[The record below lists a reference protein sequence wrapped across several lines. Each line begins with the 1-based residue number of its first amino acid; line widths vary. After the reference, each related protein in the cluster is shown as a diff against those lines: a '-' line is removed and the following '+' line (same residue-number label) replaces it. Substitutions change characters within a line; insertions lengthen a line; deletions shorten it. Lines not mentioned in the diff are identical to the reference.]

1 MRTKL
6 TALITACVA
15 LAACTGAALAAG
27 PPVPVATYTFQ
38 SLDDVNAFQ
47 PVLGTSC
54 SRKWSNHQAMAIS
67 LGRNTNSC
75 VYRSSVVGD
84 SSDTLPNQGMSA
96 QGSVSG
102 GSTKLQKKAYDQVG
116 VRYSSTAGY
125 VLRIL
130 PVVHK
135 WQYFRDPAALTP
147 AKLVSSGTYK
157 SVKAPKGTKPTAV
170 KMDTFSIQ
178 AFNIDATTTSIVAV
192 VNGQQV
198 VSTTD
203 TGTDEP
209 NGRETVV
216 GTGVKGTGSGSGVR
230 GTFDNVSVT
239 VPSPF

>member
-6 TALITACVA
+6 TALIVACAALGAGTATA
-15 LAACTGAALAAG
+15 LAVG

-47 PVLGTSC
+47 PVLGASC
-54 SRKWSNHQAMAIS
+54 TRKWSNHQAMAIS

-96 QGSVSG
+96 QASVSG
-102 GSTKLQKKAYDQVG
+102 GSAKLQKKAYDMVA

-125 VLRIL
+125 ILRIL
-130 PVVHK
+130 PNAHK
-135 WQYFRDPAALTP
+135 WQYFRDAAALLP
-147 AKLVSSGTYK
+147 AKLISSGTYK
-157 SVKAPKGTKPTAV
+157 PAKAPKGSKPTAV
-170 KMDTFSIQ
+170 KFDTLSIQ
-178 AFNIDATTTSIVAV
+178 AFNLNATTTSIVAV

-209 NGRETVV
+209 NGRQTVV
-216 GTGVKGTGSGSGVR
+216 GTGVKGSGSGSGVN